1 MQVWQ
6 QIMTDVAQDEWV
18 SANIIFDI
26 LNEPDSYGLTWGG
39 TQLNGQGLG
48 YWYHQVMAMGYAINP
63 SAQHPHPHCVCMP
76 QWSQAGIGTP

>member
-39 TQLNGQGLG
+39 TQLKGQGLG
-48 YWYHQVMAMGYAINP
+48 YWYHQVMAMGHSINS
-63 SAQHPHPHCVCMP
+63 SAQHPPRLCVCKP
-76 QWSQAGIGTP
+76 QQVQTSI